1 MVRAGSSTIRARTCA
16 CRITSRPARWPAAWP
31 ISTTPVWP
39 SSRCFRPGATAS
51 GGKNHRTFVPNACVF
66 VFYVSTLRRNQ
77 RDNRPVT
84 LSRFLAFAAAAGL
97 LAASCGSAVVATP
110 LGRALVPGPHDKG
123 VIPSLEIEDV
133 RGDDTAPRRVDVIE
147 PSLSYDVAP
156 RRLEPLAPPPAA
168 KVLLGPLPFI
178 SQTANNCG
186 PASVAEVL
194 GFWGINRAQ
203 AEVQSVLRGDGNP
216 YGMTPG
222 GVPGYAASLGMDV
235 VMGTSGTQDLLKEL
249 LRAGFP
255 VIVNQTVSLSDLTFH
270 YRPIEGFDDELGVFI
285 ASDPLIGPE
294 HPISYAEFDRDWA
307 YTGNRFM
314 VIHPPD
320 KGDALNAALAAGKWD
335 PAHAEGGGAAIP
347 WSVPGGGPAPV
358 TAPVLSGKALPSGAY
373 VGPVKVGFRATD
385 QSGFGIASTTYSVD
399 KQPARLYRGDFTIAE
414 PGQHVL
420 TFYSVNFSGSREAS
434 KTAEISIVDPNAPA
448 PAASEAPRPPAQPSA
463 RAAPTAAAPA
473 SPSPA
478 PNGPPARDM
487 PAGGYAI
494 CPLYDQFKASKAG
507 SSVAINIRL
516 CDASGKNLSSPSVQL
531 KIQSLLGP
539 PTGIK
544 PPAPSPF
551 RYDAGLDGYQAI
563 QPGGTAQGTYA
574 LYFTAGSDPA
584 VHMVQ
589 FRIG

>member
-1 MVRAGSSTIRARTCA
+1 
-16 CRITSRPARWPAAWP
+16 
-31 ISTTPVWP
+31 
-39 SSRCFRPGATAS
+39 
-51 GGKNHRTFVPNACVF
+51 
-66 VFYVSTLRRNQ
+66 
-77 RDNRPVT
+77 VT
-84 LSRFLAFAAAAGL
+84 GSRFLAFVAAAGL

-110 LGRALVPGPHDKG
+110 LGRTLIPGPHDKG
-123 VIPSLEIEDV
+123 AIPPLNLEDTPTSDLP
-133 RGDDTAPRRVDVIE
+133 RGSETARGQVADAPSRAPRRAETDE
-147 PSLSYDVAP
+147 PSLSYDVAPRRFDAEEPAPSYDVAP
-156 RRLEPLAPPPAA
+156 RRLEPLAPPTATR
-168 KVLLGPLPFI
+168 VLLGPLPFI

-186 PASVAEVL
+186 PASVAQVL
-194 GFWGINRAQ
+194 SFWGINRAQ

-235 VMGTSGTQDLLKEL
+235 VMGMSGTQGLLKEL

-255 VIVNQTVSLSDLTFH
+255 VIVNQTVSVSDLTFH
-270 YRPIEGFDDELGVFI
+270 YRPLEGFDDELGVFI

-294 HPISYAEFDRDWA
+294 HPISYAEFDREWA

-335 PAHAEGGGAAIP
+335 AAHAEGGGAAIP
-347 WSVPGGGPAPV
+347 WSVPAGGPAPV
-358 TAPVLSGKALPSGAY
+358 TTLVLSGKALPSGAY
-373 VGPVKVGFRATD
+373 GGPVKVGFRATD
-385 QSGFGIASTTYSVD
+385 QSGFGVASTTYAVD
-399 KQPARLYRGDFTIAE
+399 NQPARLYRGDFTIGE

-420 TFYSVNFSGSREAS
+420 TFSSVNFSGSREAS
-434 KTAEISIVDPNAPA
+434 KTAEINIVDPNAPA
-448 PAASEAPRPPAQPSA
+448 PASSAAARPPAQPSA
-463 RAAPTAAAPA
+463 PAAPA
-473 SPSPA
+473 AAAASPRPALNSAPA
-478 PNGPPARDM
+478 PDM

-494 CPLYDQFKASKAG
+494 CPFYDQFKSSKAG
-507 SSVAINIRL
+507 SSVAINVRL

-551 RYDAGLDGYQAI
+551 RYDAGLDGYQSI

-574 LYFTAGSDPA
+574 LYFTAGADPA